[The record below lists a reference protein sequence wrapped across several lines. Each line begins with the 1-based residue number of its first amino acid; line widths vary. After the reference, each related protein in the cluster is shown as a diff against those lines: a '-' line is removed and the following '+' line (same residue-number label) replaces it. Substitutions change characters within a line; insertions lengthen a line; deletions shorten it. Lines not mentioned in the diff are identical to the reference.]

1 MFACGP
7 DDKEAPRLQG
17 CLCHTPAFAR
27 LNTRLTQKF
36 SYHSSTA
43 TMGAMLG
50 TFAAGSGSTSG
61 CASAT
66 ALSRV
71 VFTNARLFDG
81 KSDALLG
88 GLRVVVD
95 GKTIKAVEP
104 VEAPLDGDVPVID
117 CGGRVLMPGLIDA
130 HWHAMLASLPLT
142 VLLTADAGYITLV
155 AADEARKTLMRGFT
169 SVRDMAGPTFSL
181 KRAIDD
187 GLAPGPRIWPSGAMI
202 SQTGGHGDFR
212 FPYEVPASPNAPLS
226 RVEAIGGSAVA
237 DGVDRVLMRAR
248 EQLML
253 GASQLKLAAGGGVSS
268 HYDPID
274 VSQYT
279 ESEFRAAVDAAENW
293 GTYVAVHAYTP
304 RAIRTAIRG
313 GVRCIEHGHLM
324 DEATAELIA
333 QNGIWLST
341 QPFLD
346 NEFSAQTPT
355 TEGQAKARQVY
366 AGTDAAYKLAKA
378 FNLKTAWGTDILFDS
393 KMTAHQGAILT
404 TLERWYRPAE
414 ILKMAT
420 AVNGELLAMS
430 GPRNPY
436 PGKLGVIEAGAL
448 ADLILVDGD
457 PLANLKLIADPDK
470 NFLLIMKDGRI
481 VKETLEP
488 EKSGAGS
495 VKPAR

>member
-1 MFACGP
+1 MFVCA
-7 DDKEAPRLQG
+7 DDGEAPRE

-27 LNTRLTQKF
+27 LNAHLTQKF
-36 SYHSSTA
+36 SRHSSIAA
-43 TMGAMLG
+43 TGATLG
-50 TFAAGSGSTSG
+50 AFAAGSGSTPAH
-61 CASAT
+61 ASPRPSA
-66 ALSRV
+66 RV
-71 VFTNARLFDG
+71 AFTNARLFDG
-81 KSDALLG
+81 KSDALLE

-95 GKTIKAVEP
+95 GKTIKAVEQA
-104 VEAPLDGDVPVID
+104 EAPLDADVPVID

-130 HWHAMLASLPLT
+130 HWHAMMASLPLAI
-142 VLLTADAGYITLV
+142 LLTADAGYITLV

-187 GLAPGPRIWPSGAMI
+187 GLVPGPRIWPSGAMI

-212 FPYEVPASPNAPLS
+212 FPYEVPASSNAPLS
-226 RVEAIGGSAVA
+226 RGEAVGGGAIA
-237 DGVDRVLMRAR
+237 DGVDRVLQRAR

-279 ESEFRAAVDAAENW
+279 EAEFRAAVDAAENW

-324 DEATAELIA
+324 DEATAQLVA
-333 QNGIWLST
+333 DSGVWLST
-341 QPFLD
+341 QPFLN
-346 NEFSAQTPT
+346 NEYSRPQPTAEGERKAQ
-355 TEGQAKARQVY
+355 QVY
-366 AGTDAAYKLAKA
+366 AGTDAVYKLAKA
-378 FNLKTAWGTDILFDS
+378 FGLKTAWGTDILFDS
-393 KMTAHQGAILT
+393 GMTAHQGAILT
-404 TLERWYRPAE
+404 TLERWYRPVE
-414 ILKMAT
+414 ILKTAT

-448 ADLILVDGD
+448 ADLIVVDGD
-457 PLANLKLIADPDK
+457 PIENLKLIADPDR
-470 NFLLIMKDGRI
+470 NFVVIMKDGRV
-481 VKETLEP
+481 VKDAL
-488 EKSGAGS
+488 A
-495 VKPAR
+495 

>member
-1 MFACGP
+1 MFVCA
-7 DDKEAPRLQG
+7 DDEEAPRG

-27 LNTRLTQKF
+27 LNAHLAQKF
-36 SYHSSTA
+36 SRPSSIAARGA
-43 TMGAMLG
+43 TLGA
-50 TFAAGSGSTSG
+50 FASGSGSTLAH
-61 CASAT
+61 ASTRPSAGVAFMN
-66 ALSRV
+66 AL
-71 VFTNARLFDG
+71 LFDG
-81 KSDALLG
+81 KSDALLE

-95 GKTIKAVEP
+95 GKTIKAVEQA
-104 VEAPLDGDVPVID
+104 EAPLDADLPVID

-130 HWHAMLASLPLT
+130 HWHAMMASLPLAI
-142 VLLTADAGYITLV
+142 LLTADPGYITLV

-181 KRAIDD
+181 KRAID
-187 GLAPGPRIWPSGAMI
+187 GGIVPGPRIWPSGAMI

-212 FPYEVPASPNAPLS
+212 FPYEVPASPNTPLS
-226 RVEAIGGSAVA
+226 RGEAIGGGAVA
-237 DGVDRVLMRAR
+237 DGVDRVLQRAR

-279 ESEFRAAVDAAENW
+279 EAEFRAAVDAAENW

-324 DEATAELIA
+324 DEATAQLVA
-333 QNGIWLST
+333 DSGVWLST
-341 QPFLD
+341 QPFLN
-346 NEFSAQTPT
+346 NEYSRPQPT
-355 TEGQAKARQVY
+355 AEGEAKAQQVY
-366 AGTDAAYKLAKA
+366 AGTDAVYKLAKA
-378 FNLKTAWGTDILFDS
+378 FGLKTAWGTDILFDS
-393 KMTAHQGAILT
+393 GMTAHQGAILT
-404 TLERWYRPAE
+404 TLERWYRPVE

-448 ADLILVDGD
+448 ADLIVVDGD
-457 PLANLKLIADPDK
+457 PIENLKLIADPDR
-470 NFLLIMKDGRI
+470 NFVVIMKDGRV
-481 VKETLEP
+481 VKDAL
-488 EKSGAGS
+488 A
-495 VKPAR
+495 

>member
-1 MFACGP
+1 MFVCA
-7 DDKEAPRLQG
+7 DDGEAPRSVG

-27 LNTRLTQKF
+27 LNTHLTQKF
-36 SYHSSTA
+36 SRHSSIAA
-43 TMGAMLG
+43 TGATLG
-50 TFAAGSGSTSG
+50 AFAAGSGSTP
-61 CASAT
+61 AHA
-66 ALSRV
+66 AAAPMARV
-71 VFTNARLFDG
+71 AFTNARLFDG
-81 KSDALLG
+81 KSDALLE
-88 GLRVVVD
+88 GLRVGVD
-95 GKTIKAVEP
+95 GKRIKAVEP
-104 VEAPLDGDVPVID
+104 AEAPLEADIRLID

-130 HWHAMLASLPLT
+130 HWHAMLACLPLT
-142 VLLTADAGYITLV
+142 VLLTADAGYITLI

-187 GLAPGPRIWPSGAMI
+187 GLVAGPRIWPSGAMI

-226 RVEAIGGSAVA
+226 RVDAIGGGAVA
-237 DGVDRVLMRAR
+237 DGVDRVLTRAR

-279 ESEFRAAVDAAENW
+279 EAEFRAAVDAAENW

-304 RAIRTAIRG
+304 RAIKTAIRG
-313 GVRCIEHGHLM
+313 GVKCIEHGHLM

-333 QNGIWLST
+333 QNRIWLST
-341 QPFLD
+341 QPFLN
-346 NEFSAQTPT
+346 NEYSSSQPT
-355 TEGQAKARQVY
+355 AEGEAKAQQVY
-366 AGTDAAYKLAKA
+366 AGTDAAYKFAKA

-393 KMTAHQGAILT
+393 KMTTHQGAILT

-436 PGKLGVIEAGAL
+436 PGKLGVIETGAL
-448 ADLILVDGD
+448 ADLIVVDGD

-470 NFLLIMKDGRI
+470 NFVLIMKDGRV
-481 VKETLEP
+481 VKDTREP
-488 EKSGAGS
+488 APEGAPSIG
-495 VKPAR
+495 RR

>member
-1 MFACGP
+1 MFVCA
-7 DDKEAPRLQG
+7 DDGEAPRSVG

-27 LNTRLTQKF
+27 LNTHLTQKF
-36 SYHSSTA
+36 SRHSSIAA
-43 TMGAMLG
+43 TGATLG
-50 TFAAGSGSTSG
+50 AFAAGSGSTP
-61 CASAT
+61 ARA
-66 ALSRV
+66 AAAPMARV
-71 VFTNARLFDG
+71 AFTNARLFDG
-81 KSDALLG
+81 KSDALLE

-95 GKTIKAVEP
+95 GKRIKAVERA
-104 VEAPLDGDVPVID
+104 EAPLEADIRVIN

-130 HWHAMLASLPLT
+130 HWHAMLACLPLT
-142 VLLTADAGYITLV
+142 VLLTADAGYITLI

-187 GLAPGPRIWPSGAMI
+187 GLVPGPRIWPSGAMI

-226 RVEAIGGSAVA
+226 RVDAIGGGAVA
-237 DGVDRVLMRAR
+237 DGVDRVLTRAR

-279 ESEFRAAVDAAENW
+279 EAEFRAAVDAAENW

-313 GVRCIEHGHLM
+313 GVKCIEHGHLM
-324 DEATAELIA
+324 DVATAELIA

-341 QPFLD
+341 QPFLN
-346 NEFSAQTPT
+346 NEYSSSQPT
-355 TEGQAKARQVY
+355 AEGEAKAQQVY
-366 AGTDAAYKLAKA
+366 AGTDAAYKFAKA

-436 PGKLGVIEAGAL
+436 PGKLGVIETGAL
-448 ADLILVDGD
+448 ADLIVVDGD

-470 NFLLIMKDGRI
+470 NFVLIMKDGRV
-481 VKETLEP
+481 VKDTREP
-488 EKSGAGS
+488 APEGAPSIG
-495 VKPAR
+495 RR

>member
-1 MFACGP
+1 MFVCA
-7 DDKEAPRLQG
+7 DDGEAPRSVG

-27 LNTRLTQKF
+27 LNTHLTQKF
-36 SYHSSTA
+36 SRHSSIAA
-43 TMGAMLG
+43 TGATLG
-50 TFAAGSGSTSG
+50 AFAAGSGSTP
-61 CASAT
+61 ARA
-66 ALSRV
+66 AAAPMARV
-71 VFTNARLFDG
+71 AFTNARLFDG
-81 KSDALLG
+81 KSDALLE

-104 VEAPLDGDVPVID
+104 AEGPLEADIRLID

-130 HWHAMLASLPLT
+130 HWHAMLACLPLT
-142 VLLTADAGYITLV
+142 VLLTADAGYITLS

-187 GLAPGPRIWPSGAMI
+187 GLVPGPRIWPSGAMI

-226 RVEAIGGSAVA
+226 RVDAIGGGAVA
-237 DGVDRVLMRAR
+237 DGVDRVLTRAR

-279 ESEFRAAVDAAENW
+279 EAEFRAAVDAAENW

-313 GVRCIEHGHLM
+313 GVKCIEHGHLM

-341 QPFLD
+341 QPFLN
-346 NEFSAQTPT
+346 NEYSSPQPT
-355 TEGQAKARQVY
+355 AEGEAKAQQVY
-366 AGTDAAYKLAKA
+366 AGTDAAYKFAKA

-436 PGKLGVIEAGAL
+436 PGKLGVIETGAL
-448 ADLILVDGD
+448 ADLIVVDGD

-470 NFLLIMKDGRI
+470 NFVLIMKDGRV
-481 VKETLEP
+481 VKDTREP
-488 EKSGAGS
+488 APEGAPSIG
-495 VKPAR
+495 RR

>member
-1 MFACGP
+1 MFLCA
-7 DDKEAPRLQG
+7 DDGDAPRR
-17 CLCHTPAFAR
+17 CLCHTPGFGR
-27 LNTRLTQKF
+27 LNAHLTQKF
-36 SYHSSTA
+36 SWPSSVA
-43 TMGAMLG
+43 APAASLG
-50 TFAAGSGSTSG
+50 VFAAGLGSTLG
-61 CASAT
+61 PDSAGRN
-66 ALSRV
+66 SRIA
-71 VFTNARLFDG
+71 FTNALLFDG
-81 KSDALLG
+81 KSDTLLA
-88 GLRVVVD
+88 GLRVVVA
-95 GKTIKAVEP
+95 GQTIKAVEP
-104 VEAPLDGDVPVID
+104 AEALLDADARIVD

-130 HWHAMLASLPLT
+130 HWHAMMASLPLT

-155 AADEARKTLMRGFT
+155 AADQARKTLMRGFT

-187 GLAPGPRIWPSGAMI
+187 GLVPGPRIWPSGAMI

-212 FPYEVPASPNAPLS
+212 FPYDVPASLNAPLS
-226 RVEAIGGSAVA
+226 RVEAIGGGAVA

-279 ESEFRAAVDAAENW
+279 EAEFRAAVDAAENW

-346 NEFSAQTPT
+346 NEFSAQAPTPD
-355 TEGQAKARQVY
+355 GQAKARQVY
-366 AGTDAAYKLAKA
+366 AGTDAAYKFAKA

-404 TLERWYRPAE
+404 TLERWYRPVE

-448 ADLILVDGD
+448 ADLIVVDGD
-457 PLANLKLIADPDK
+457 PIANLKLIADPDK
-470 NFLLIMKDGRI
+470 NFLLIMKDGRV
-481 VKETLEP
+481 VKDAL
-488 EKSGAGS
+488 
-495 VKPAR
+495 

>member
-1 MFACGP
+1 MFVCA
-7 DDKEAPRLQG
+7 DDGEAPRR
-17 CLCHTPAFAR
+17 CLCHTPAFGR
-27 LNTRLTQKF
+27 LNAHLTQKF
-36 SYHSSTA
+36 SWSSSLA
-43 TMGAMLG
+43 ARDASLG
-50 TFAAGSGSTSG
+50 VFASGSGSTP
-61 CASAT
+61 ASAS
-66 ALSRV
+66 AGGSSRIA
-71 VFTNARLFDG
+71 FTNALLFDG
-81 KSDALLG
+81 KSDTLLA

-95 GKTIKAVEP
+95 GQTIKAVESA
-104 VEAPLDGDVPVID
+104 EAPSDADARIVD
-117 CGGRVLMPGLIDA
+117 CGGGVLMPGLIDA

-187 GLAPGPRIWPSGAMI
+187 GLAPGPRIWSSGAMI

-212 FPYEVPASPNAPLS
+212 FPYQVPASANAPLS
-226 RVEAIGGSAVA
+226 RVEAIGGGAVA
-237 DGVDRVLMRAR
+237 DGVDRVLTRAR

-279 ESEFRAAVDAAENW
+279 EAEFRAAVDAAENW

-313 GVRCIEHGHLM
+313 GVICIEHGHLM

-341 QPFLD
+341 QPFLN
-346 NEFSAQTPT
+346 NEFSAQMPTP
-355 TEGQAKARQVY
+355 EGQAKARQVY
-366 AGTDAAYKLAKA
+366 AGTDAAYKFAKA

-393 KMTAHQGAILT
+393 KMTAHQGAMLT
-404 TLERWYRPAE
+404 TLERWYRPVE

-448 ADLILVDGD
+448 ADLIVVNGD
-457 PLANLKLIADPDK
+457 SIENLNLIADPDR
-470 NFLLIMKDGRI
+470 NFVLIMKDGRV
-481 VKETLEP
+481 VKDAL
-488 EKSGAGS
+488 G
-495 VKPAR
+495 

>member
-1 MFACGP
+1 M
-7 DDKEAPRLQG
+7 
-17 CLCHTPAFAR
+17 
-27 LNTRLTQKF
+27 
-36 SYHSSTA
+36 
-43 TMGAMLG
+43 
-50 TFAAGSGSTSG
+50 
-61 CASAT
+61 
-66 ALSRV
+66 
-71 VFTNARLFDG
+71 NARLFDG
-81 KSDALLG
+81 KSDALLE

-95 GKTIKAVEP
+95 GKTIKAVEQA
-104 VEAPLDGDVPVID
+104 EAPLDADVQVID

-130 HWHAMLASLPLT
+130 HWHAMMASLPLAI
-142 VLLTADAGYITLV
+142 LLTADAGYITLV

-187 GLAPGPRIWPSGAMI
+187 GIVPGPRIWPSGAMI

-226 RVEAIGGSAVA
+226 RGEAIGGGAVA
-237 DGVDRVLMRAR
+237 DGVDRVLQRAR

-279 ESEFRAAVDAAENW
+279 EAEFRAAVDAAENW

-324 DEATAELIA
+324 DEATAQLVA
-333 QNGIWLST
+333 DSGVWLST
-341 QPFLD
+341 QPFLN
-346 NEFSAQTPT
+346 NEYSRPQLTV
-355 TEGQAKARQVY
+355 EGEAKAQQVY
-366 AGTDAAYKLAKA
+366 AGTDAVYKLAKA
-378 FNLKTAWGTDILFDS
+378 FGLKTAWGTDILFDS
-393 KMTAHQGAILT
+393 GMTAHQGAILT
-404 TLERWYRPAE
+404 TLERWYRPVE

-448 ADLILVDGD
+448 ADLIVVDGD
-457 PLANLKLIADPDK
+457 PIENLKLIADPDK
-470 NFLLIMKDGRI
+470 NFVLIMKDGRV
-481 VKETLEP
+481 VKDT
-488 EKSGAGS
+488 
-495 VKPAR
+495 R

>member
-1 MFACGP
+1 MFVCA
-7 DDKEAPRLQG
+7 DDGEAPRSLG

-27 LNTRLTQKF
+27 LNAHLTQKF
-36 SYHSSTA
+36 SRRSSIATA
-43 TMGAMLG
+43 AATFGA
-50 TFAAGSGSTSG
+50 FAAGSGS
-61 CASAT
+61 ASVDASS
-66 ALSRV
+66 APMARV
-71 VFTNARLFDG
+71 AFANARLFDG
-81 KSDALLG
+81 KSDALLE
-88 GLRVVVD
+88 GLRVVVG

-104 VEAPLDGDVPVID
+104 AEAPLDGDVWVID

-142 VLLTADAGYITLV
+142 VLMTADAGYITLV

-181 KRAIDD
+181 KRAIDN
-187 GLAPGPRIWPSGAMI
+187 GLVAGPRIWPSGAMI

-212 FPYEVPASPNAPLS
+212 FPYEIPASPNAPLS
-226 RVEAIGGSAVA
+226 RGDAIGGGAIA
-237 DGVDRVLMRAR
+237 DGVDRVLQRAR

-268 HYDPID
+268 HHDPID

-279 ESEFRAAVDAAENW
+279 EPEFRAAADAAENW

-304 RAIRTAIRG
+304 RAIQTAIRG
-313 GVRCIEHGHLM
+313 GVKCIEHGHLM

-333 QNGIWLST
+333 KNGIWLST
-341 QPFLD
+341 QPFLN
-346 NEFSAQTPT
+346 NEYSSPQATP
-355 TEGQAKARQVY
+355 EGEAKAQQVY

-378 FNLKTAWGTDILFDS
+378 FNLRTAWGTDILFDS
-393 KMTAHQGAILT
+393 DMTVHQGAILT

-414 ILKMAT
+414 ILRMAT

-436 PGKLGVIEAGAL
+436 PGKLGVIEGGAL
-448 ADLILVDGD
+448 ADLIVVDGD

-470 NFLLIMKDGRI
+470 NFLVIMKDGRV
-481 VKETLEP
+481 VKDAL
-488 EKSGAGS
+488 A
-495 VKPAR
+495 

>member
-1 MFACGP
+1 MFECV
-7 DDKEAPRLQG
+7 DDGEAPRSVG

-27 LNTRLTQKF
+27 LNAHLAQKF
-36 SYHSSTA
+36 SRASSIAA
-43 TMGAMLG
+43 TGATLG
-50 TFAAGSGSTSG
+50 AFAAGSGST
-61 CASAT
+61 T
-66 ALSRV
+66 ARAAAAPMARV
-71 VFTNARLFDG
+71 AFTNARLFDG
-81 KSDALLG
+81 KSDALLA

-104 VEAPLDGDVPVID
+104 AEAPLDPDARIID

-130 HWHAMLASLPLT
+130 HWHAMMASLPLT
-142 VLLTADAGYITLV
+142 ALLTADVGYLTLI

-181 KRAIDD
+181 KRAIDT
-187 GLAPGPRIWPSGAMI
+187 GLVVGPRIWPSGAMI

-212 FPYEVPASPNAPLS
+212 FPYEVPASPNAPMS
-226 RVEAIGGSAVA
+226 RVEAIGGGAVA
-237 DGVDRVLMRAR
+237 DGVDRVLTRAR

-279 ESEFRAAVDAAENW
+279 EAEFRAAVDAAENW

-324 DEATAELIA
+324 DEATAEIIA

-341 QPFLD
+341 QPFLN
-346 NEFSAQTPT
+346 NEYSNPQPTP
-355 TEGQAKARQVY
+355 EGEAKAQQVY
-366 AGTDAAYKLAKA
+366 AGTDAAYKFAKA

-414 ILKMAT
+414 ILKIAT
-420 AVNGELLAMS
+420 AVNGDLLAMS

-436 PGKLGVIEAGAL
+436 PGKLGVIEADAL
-448 ADLILVDGD
+448 ADLLLVDGD
-457 PLANLKLIADPDK
+457 PLENLKLIADPDK
-470 NFLLIMKDGRI
+470 NFLIIMKDGRV
-481 VKETLEP
+481 VKDAL
-488 EKSGAGS
+488 
-495 VKPAR
+495 